1 MLTRT
6 ARGDLAECEAHSL
19 GIDFFCLKSKIEF
32 MQNDYISDQIDSFDA
47 RIIAALV
54 EDGRISVTDLAAK
67 VGLSRS
73 PCQARLKRLLDEG
86 YIRGFRA
93 VLDPAK
99 LGLDHIAF
107 TEVKLSETT
116 EAALTAFNRAVMKI
130 REVEA
135 CHMIAGS
142 FDYLLKVR
150 TRDIR
155 RYREVL
161 GERISSLPHVAS
173 TSTYVVME
181 PVKDDGA

>member
-1 MLTRT
+1 M
-6 ARGDLAECEAHSL
+6 E
-19 GIDFFCLKSKIEF
+19 
-32 MQNDYISDQIDSFDA
+32 NDANDSQIDSFDA

-54 EDGRISVTDLAAK
+54 EDGRMSVTDLAAR

-73 PCQARLKRLLDEG
+73 PCQARLKRLMDEG

-93 VLDPAK
+93 VLDPVK
-99 LGLDHIAF
+99 LRLEHIAF

-116 EAALTAFNRAVMKI
+116 EKALSAFNTAVLRIK
-130 REVEA
+130 EVEA

-161 GERISSLPHVAS
+161 GEKISALPHVAS

>member
-1 MLTRT
+1 M
-6 ARGDLAECEAHSL
+6 E
-19 GIDFFCLKSKIEF
+19 
-32 MQNDYISDQIDSFDA
+32 NDTNDSQIDSFDA

-54 EDGRISVTDLAAK
+54 EDGRMSVTDLAAR

-73 PCQARLKRLLDEG
+73 PCQARLKRLMDEG

-93 VLDPAK
+93 VLDPVK
-99 LGLDHIAF
+99 LRLEHIAF

-116 EAALTAFNRAVMKI
+116 EKALSAFNAAVLRIK
-130 REVEA
+130 EVEA

-161 GERISSLPHVAS
+161 GEKISALPHVAS

>member
-1 MLTRT
+1 M
-6 ARGDLAECEAHSL
+6 E
-19 GIDFFCLKSKIEF
+19 KSH
-32 MQNDYISDQIDSFDA
+32 NSDQIDSFDA
-47 RIIAALV
+47 KIVAALTL
-54 EDGRISVTDLAAK
+54 DGRMSVTDLAAA

-73 PCQARLKRLLDEG
+73 PCQARLKRLVDEG

-93 VLDPAK
+93 VLDPVK
-99 LGLDHIAF
+99 LGLEHIAF

-116 EAALTAFNRAVMKI
+116 ERALAAFNAAVLKI
-130 REVEA
+130 KEVEA
-135 CHMIAGS
+135 CHMIAGP

-161 GERISSLPHVAS
+161 GEKISSLPHVAS

-181 PVKDDGA
+181 PVKDEVA